1 MKARDATKYPAL
13 FNNYWGSFT
22 IKENDT
28 ITPKIIENRNR
39 FVEEFGI
46 IQSVRYQA
54 ALDPFFSSCYERDC
68 YEECDHK
75 EAYKTQTGQI
85 ILVCS
90 NYGGGLPLARF
101 GMVPYLPLY
110 STVATTYIRV
120 FANAVEMRAVM
131 KGTGQ

>member
-28 ITPKIIENRNR
+28 ITPEIIENRNR

-54 ALDPFFSSCYERDC
+54 ALDPFFCSSQD
-68 YEECDHK
+68 CDHK

-85 ILVCS
+85 ILICS

-101 GMVPYLPLY
+101 GMAPYLPLY
-110 STVATTYIRV
+110 TTTATTYIKV